1 MNTNDLGLSTTA
13 TRQMERMIDDA
24 AWISYPLHLA
34 VGLIKDLVYV
44 LFLISAVILAVG
56 VWMFTAHDT
65 RADLIKNFAAEQT
78 IYRVDL
84 ATGKATVAKAGYL
97 VQPADFAM
105 SFNGC
110 MGKDEQLK
118 NTIWWD
124 HNWLAE
130 KSDMFQKSY
139 IVASHNIAALRIAVS
154 RARASQ
160 PVYSFRY
167 ACTTAMDIHSFVI
180 PSAPVVDVAFLHRT
194 DESIMDSA
202 NAKYNWFT
210 GMCKAGADCSA
221 ADFSP
226 RNDSIYMD
234 AVTHQ
239 VTANQDAALK
249 ALSAT
254 GTPEFWIA
262 TAHANGV
269 YGKDAIITALAEKN
283 NDQLANDILRHRL
296 TDEEAFARWAYIA
309 AFFVLLFITFIGV
322 WVARRT
328 HRFNHSL

>member
-1 MNTNDLGLSTTA
+1 MNTSNLGLSTMA
-13 TRQMERMIDDA
+13 TGQMDRMIDDLS
-24 AWISYPLHLA
+24 WITYPLHLA
-34 VGLIKDLVYV
+34 VGIIKDFFYA
-44 LFLISAVILAVG
+44 LFLISAAILAVG

-84 ATGKATVAKAGYL
+84 ASGKAGVQKAGYL
-97 VQPADFAM
+97 VQPEEFRAA
-105 SFNGC
+105 FNGC

-139 IVASHNIAALRIAVS
+139 IVASHNIAALKIAVS
-154 RARASQ
+154 RARANR

-167 ACTTAMDIHSFVI
+167 ACTTAMDIHSVVI
-180 PSAPVVDVAFLHRT
+180 PNAPVVDVAFLHRT

-210 GMCKAGADCSA
+210 GMCKAGANCTA
-221 ADFSP
+221 TDFSP

-234 AVTHQ
+234 AVMHQ
-239 VTANQDAALK
+239 VTPNQDAALK
-249 ALSAT
+249 ALAAT
-254 GTPEFWIA
+254 STPEFWIG

-269 YGKDAIITALAEKN
+269 YGKDAIIAALAKKN
-283 NDQLANDILRHRL
+283 NDQLANDILRHKM
-296 TDEEAFARWAYIA
+296 TDEEAFARGVYITG
-309 AFFVLLFITFIGV
+309 FFVLCFLAFIG
-322 WVARRT
+322 WWIARRIT
-328 HRFNHSL
+328 LR